1 MISIKRSKN
10 RLVNAI
16 FGCFF
21 GILGLILPLFAS
33 QAVFADEPVVN
44 TPAITETITETTTE
58 NTADTIEEKKDLP
71 NPKPC
76 NDSLGSI
83 GWLVCPTTGKIS
95 EAVDWLYERNRTF
108 LEINPVRAEEGSA
121 VFEVWNYCL
130 GVANIAFVIFLLIM
144 IYSQIT
150 GVGISNYGIKKA
162 LPKLIIAAIMVN
174 LSFLVCSIAVD
185 ASNIVGNGLRG
196 FFDGVSERVVL
207 TENINMLNPD
217 SNEAK
222 IAMGDLYG
230 VFSDT
235 TSSAGLAGIFAFEG
249 GEIWLLIPAVLAAL
263 VAVVIGLITIMLR
276 QVVVILLIMIAPLAI
291 VAYILPNTEKY
302 FTKWKDLLVK
312 MLVFYPMYSLLFGAS
327 SLAGWAIIASAS
339 DGFGLIIGVIVQ
351 ILPLFTSWSL
361 MKMSGTF
368 LGTINAKLTGLFAKP
383 LATNQAWA
391 ESHRELT
398 RQKFL
403 ASSNVY
409 TPTLKLRQFLSDRKI
424 ARDAEIKE
432 NSDLVKKRGEYYATT
447 LNYKR
452 DGSVSREGAE
462 AYSRL
467 IRARKYQ
474 NYIDNS
480 KADFDKGL
488 GGLEVTKR
496 SKDFEMRKKLE
507 ALDVEAMNAFDE
519 AEIVS
524 ARAEMIDYKNRKSR
538 QERFNAA
545 MNAHMD
551 DMNGHYMVKNAQD
564 MISLKD
570 RPDYK
575 LHMAKASAEYND
587 AIARYNRMANYMEGD
602 KHDTQYALASVT
614 NSYDLAKKVYDS
626 KFQKLFDYTVPTRDV
641 EYRLSELSKHADAL
655 KNVDAIIAGMRVLNQ
670 RGDTDLVKHQ
680 LDNVL
685 DHGVQLG
692 THVSQALASFLM
704 FEVKDNDPFLRRFG
718 KYINLE
724 TARMYNSNDRKAAN
738 VTYDEYVKGYH
749 EEPDGTRMYAK
760 KDMNKLVEGTSLDNV
775 ERTAFANLDESLKKA
790 YGWDKETKNANWD
803 FDGYLRKREAIQTA
817 IEPAFLSAGLK
828 WLSGSEQINSAAK
841 FWMGFELK
849 HRKNA
854 DGSTM
859 VDENGDPIY
868 DIFSVEDNDAAFK
881 GHEKELKK
889 YYIKKTKDWF
899 RDQTTGQILNMR
911 TDFRD
916 PSIERLVQA
925 ELEDH
930 PEKKEAFEKAIDEIR
945 NTQYEDDPVKNR
957 KKQDSNI
964 GKFKRNFIRR
974 TQLTP
979 IFGETSKLDSLYRLK
994 TSSATANTK
1003 DWMRDLIGYND
1014 IKQMEDDVKYYQAQR
1029 QKKNQSEK
1037 KNTDEEEGNAS
1048 GDDNVHSGVY
1058 SDEDRANFV
1067 NQMEKVFDD
1076 FQDADPDEF
1085 YDASLEELD
1094 KMIVDKDDQRTI
1106 RKRYK
1111 SFKNNNPNAD
1121 TYELWAFLKGLLED
1135 PTNY

>member
-33 QAVFADEPVVN
+33 QAVFADEPVSDNN
-44 TPAITETITETTTE
+44 TPAITETVTE
-58 NTADTIEEKKDLP
+58 NTENNTEDKTEEEKVLP
-71 NPKPC
+71 TPKPC

-130 GVANIAFVIFLLIM
+130 GIANIAFVIFLLIM

-196 FFDGVSERVVL
+196 FFDGVSNNVVL
-207 TENINMLNPD
+207 SENINMLNPD
-217 SNEAK
+217 SAEAK

-230 VFSDT
+230 VFADG
-235 TSSAGLAGIFAFEG
+235 TSAAGLAGIFAFEG

-276 QVVVILLIMIAPLAI
+276 QVVVLLLIMIAPLAI

-302 FTKWKDLLVK
+302 FKQWKDLLVK

-368 LGTINAKLTGLFAKP
+368 LGTINARLTGLFAKP

-403 ASSNVY
+403 ASNNVY

-424 ARDAEIKE
+424 ARESEIKE
-432 NSDLVKKRGEYYATT
+432 NAELVKKRGEYYAAT

-452 DGSVSREGAE
+452 DGSVSNEGAE
-462 AYSRL
+462 AYHRI
-467 IRARKYQ
+467 IRNRKYQ

-488 GGLEVTKR
+488 GSLEATKR
-496 SKDFEMRKKLE
+496 SKDFRMRERLN
-507 ALDVEAMNAFDE
+507 ALDIEAMNAFDE

-524 ARAEMIDYKNRKSR
+524 ARTEMIDYKNRKSR

-551 DMNGHYMVKNAQD
+551 DINGQFIAKNSEGQIA
-564 MISLKD
+564 LRD
-570 RPDYK
+570 RPGYK
-575 LHMAKASAEYND
+575 HHMAKASAEYND
-587 AIARYNRMANYMEGD
+587 AIARYNKMADYMEGD
-602 KHDTQYALASVT
+602 KHDTQYALASIT
-614 NSYDLAKKVYDS
+614 NSYDVAKKVYDS

-670 RGDTDLVKHQ
+670 RGDTDLVKAQ

-692 THVSQALASFLM
+692 THASQALASFLM

-724 TARMYNSNDRKAAN
+724 TANMYNSNRRKEAN
-738 VTYDEYVKGYH
+738 VTYEEYVKGYH

-760 KDMNKLVEGTSLDNV
+760 KDMNKLMEGTSLDNI
-775 ERTAFANLDESLKKA
+775 ERTTFGSLDTSLQKA
-790 YGWDKETKNANWD
+790 YGWNGKEWTDPNGFEK
-803 FDGYLRKREAIQTA
+803 YLMKRKEIQTA

-828 WLSGSEQINSAAK
+828 WASGSEQINSAAK
-841 FWMGFELK
+841 FWMGYENRQMK
-849 HRKNA
+849 DARGNTVA
-854 DGSTM
+854 D
-859 VDENGDPIY
+859 EKYNEPIY
-868 DIFSVEDNDAAFK
+868 ETKPIWETDPAFK
-881 GHEKELKK
+881 GHEKEAKAFFCK
-889 YYIKKTKDWF
+889 NSTSWVN
-899 RDQTTGQILNMR
+899 DQTTNQALNMR
-911 TDFRD
+911 TDFREPLVENLVEQYLADNPEFNEEYENGKKIIAARNYSSD
-916 PSIERLVQA
+916 PS
-925 ELEDH
+925 EDRIMRADALNKYKRRVASRTITRVLG
-930 PEKKEAFEKAIDEIR
+930 E
-945 NTQYEDDPVKNR
+945 
-957 KKQDSNI
+957 S
-964 GKFKRNFIRR
+964 GK
-974 TQLTP
+974 
-979 IFGETSKLDSLYRLK
+979 LK
-994 TSSATANTK
+994 TMLNLTRSSALANTK
-1003 DWMRDLIGYND
+1003 DWAREMFGLDDIEQMRKDVDHYEEVR
-1014 IKQMEDDVKYYQAQR
+1014 KQKR
-1029 QKKNQSEK
+1029 QSADPNNSS
-1037 KNTDEEEGNAS
+1037 DS
-1048 GDDNVHSGVY
+1048 DDNAHVIY
-1058 SDEDRANFV
+1058 SEADRADFI
-1067 NQMEKVFDD
+1067 NQMEQIWDESGDSDD
-1076 FQDADPDEF
+1076 F
-1085 YDASLEELD
+1085 YDASLDELET
-1094 KMIVDKDDQRTI
+1094 IFPNDKDNFI
-1106 RKRYK
+1106 KRSYK
-1111 SFKNNNPNAD
+1111 KYYRQNPDAENI
-1121 TYELWAFLKGLLED
+1121 ELYNVLKSLLSD
-1135 PTNY
+1135 PQNYD